1 MIIGILEDIE
11 LQAAAVARWV
21 ARAGHHAEVRHD
33 GDSFIYLVRSQR
45 TDLLM
50 LDWDVPGKS
59 GIEVL
64 RWVRNSFA
72 DAMPIIMVTQHD
84 SEADI
89 VHGLNSGADDY
100 VIKPL
105 RERELM
111 ARVQAQLRKYYPQE
125 LASQVIEVGAF
136 AIDISS
142 RTVSVE
148 GCVVELA
155 QREFD
160 LAAMLFS
167 NVGRIVTKDMLMK
180 KIWGVV
186 DRKYDATLATY
197 VSKLRGQLG
206 LRARNGMVI
215 STIYNYGYRLE
226 RA

>member
-11 LQAAAVARWV
+11 LQATAVAQWV
-21 ARAGHHAEVRHD
+21 TKAGHHAEVCHD
-33 GDSFIYLVRSQR
+33 GDSFIDLVRRQR
-45 TDLLM
+45 IDLLM

-64 RWVRNSFA
+64 KWVRASFA
-72 DAMPIIMVTQHD
+72 DVMPVIMVTQHD
-84 SEADI
+84 SEVDI

-125 LASQVIEVGAF
+125 QASQVIRVGMF
-136 AIDISS
+136 AIDIGA
-142 RTVSVE
+142 RTVSVGGE
-148 GCVVELA
+148 AVELA

-160 LAAMLFS
+160 LATMLFS
-167 NVGRIVTKDMLMK
+167 NAGRIVTKDVLMK
-180 KIWGVV
+180 KIWGSV

-197 VSKLRGQLG
+197 VSKLRSQLG
-206 LRARNGMVI
+206 LRAKNGMVI

-226 RA
+226 FA